1 MSSSVLFER
10 TLAMRQGIHSLADFR
25 VSAGRFHS
33 HENRDFDSCGAKNAY
48 PPTDDFT
55 GVSDMGALHEGLPL
69 GRMKPPCG

>member
-33 HENRDFDSCGAKNAY
+33 HENQAFDSCSAKNAY

-55 GVSDMGALHEGLPL
+55 GFSDMGATTGGLPL